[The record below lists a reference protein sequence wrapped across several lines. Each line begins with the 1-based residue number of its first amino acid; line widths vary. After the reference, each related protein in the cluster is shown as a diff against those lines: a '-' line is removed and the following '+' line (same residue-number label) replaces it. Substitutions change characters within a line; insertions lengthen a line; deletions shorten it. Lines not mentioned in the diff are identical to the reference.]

1 MGKIT
6 DFLTEV
12 GKTVNDIQTLN
23 VTTFSGDLNT
33 VIDTTSLNTKNMEQ
47 IITEAATAGKLK
59 LQAST
64 NIELLGD
71 TLTVVDTNYPT
82 SGFKSIH
89 ESAVTTGEQARSA
102 VIDAIKD
109 LVD

>member
-1 MGKIT
+1 MG
-6 DFLTEV
+6 
-12 GKTVNDIQTLN
+12 
-23 VTTFSGDLNT
+23 
-33 VIDTTSLNTKNMEQ
+33 
-47 IITEAATAGKLK
+47 LK
-59 LQAST
+59 
-64 NIELLGD
+64 LGD